1 MITKF
6 DSSYY
11 GTADMKNLGYAGT
24 PINERCYPKEELAQ
38 ALHKAVAYAKCMDE
52 RGYNTFWMAEHHF
65 QPEGTELIPNLLMM
79 AMHLVNVTKNLKIGC
94 GFNVVPM
101 WHPLRL
107 AEDYAMADVLSGG
120 RVIFGVAR
128 GYHTR
133 EVETFGS
140 PLLDQDANREIF
152 EEGVD
157 ILFKA
162 FEGKPF
168 SHQGKYYTIPP
179 QVPYRGYTLKQITL
193 VPAPEHL
200 PVECWQPIQSG
211 SERAFDF
218 MAKHGISGV
227 IGGGSAEGGAV
238 ERHMLGFQAAYA
250 RRGVK
255 LELGEKLA
263 LGFQFHI
270 AKNRE
275 EGMREAAKHYEENMK
290 MFGELRLVRALSDE
304 QIAAMRDPRARRHR
318 QAAAHRGCGEGR
330 RLPDRHARGHHRAT
344 EGGREALSRHRP
356 GDLRDAARHPARGP
370 ARRSRPLRQGGHAG
384 VPRDPDGRRSAI
396 DRQIGRAA
404 PPATSRSRIR
414 QSEDGAGRG
423 DAAQPVFAERQQ
435 RSVVSAA
442 SAPEISTH
450 RPSGRHSPSSRLTR
464 LTAGPMAVKSSRSAA
479 PILPHNI
486 SPRWSAAPKG
496 SGGSPCPRRPASRWA
511 MPARAATTARSAA
524 SQAAAGAPLT
534 GKIASTPSPMNLRTS
549 PPKACTAPAM
559 RSNQASRA
567 AIITAGCVAS
577 DSAVKSRRSAE
588 SSAARMV
595 SPVPR
600 LSAPA
605 CTRAALRRP
614 R

>member
-11 GTADMKNLGYAGT
+11 GTVDMEKLGYAGT
-24 PINERCYPKEELAQ
+24 PINERRYTKEQLAG
-38 ALHKAVAYAKCMDE
+38 ALHKVVSYAKCMDE

-107 AEDYAMADVLSGG
+107 AEDYAMADTLSGG

-140 PLLDQDANREIF
+140 PLTDQDANREIF

-168 SHQGKYYTIPP
+168 SHRGKYYTIPP
-179 QVPYRGYTLKQITL
+179 EVRYRGYTLKEITL
-193 VPAPEHL
+193 VPAPERL

-211 SERAFDF
+211 SDRAFDF
-218 MAKHGISGV
+218 MAKHGISGM

-250 RRGVK
+250 RRGVT

-270 AKNRE
+270 AKSRE
-275 EGMREAAKHYEENMK
+275 DGMREAAKHYEENMK

-304 QIAAMRDPRARRHR
+304 QIAAMRDPAIAATVKLPRIEDAVKAGGFLTGTAADIIEQLKAVEKRYPGIDRVVCATPLGTPLDIQLEDLDR
-318 QAAAHRGCGEGR
+318 FAKEVMPAFKGSQMAAA
-330 RLPDRHARGHHRAT
+330 
-344 EGGREALSRHRP
+344 
-356 GDLRDAARHPARGP
+356 
-370 ARRSRPLRQGGHAG
+370 
-384 VPRDPDGRRSAI
+384 
-396 DRQIGRAA
+396 
-404 PPATSRSRIR
+404 
-414 QSEDGAGRG
+414 
-423 DAAQPVFAERQQ
+423 AQ
-435 RSVVSAA
+435 
-442 SAPEISTH
+442 
-450 RPSGRHSPSSRLTR
+450 
-464 LTAGPMAVKSSRSAA
+464 
-479 PILPHNI
+479 
-486 SPRWSAAPKG
+486 
-496 SGGSPCPRRPASRWA
+496 
-511 MPARAATTARSAA
+511 
-524 SQAAAGAPLT
+524 
-534 GKIASTPSPMNLRTS
+534 
-549 PPKACTAPAM
+549 
-559 RSNQASRA
+559 
-567 AIITAGCVAS
+567 
-577 DSAVKSRRSAE
+577 
-588 SSAARMV
+588 
-595 SPVPR
+595 
-600 LSAPA
+600 
-605 CTRAALRRP
+605 
-614 R
+614 